1 MFASFTNPSHA
12 SHGDLDDFLNH
23 LAWDQAAADGLD
35 LIDPISTA
43 VATAATDFSTFS
55 SAPEL
60 GFEYAPLETFA
71 APLFDYFPASLPVQP
86 LSSETSSLTNTPS
99 TGLLQSPS
107 PAPPSPI
114 GPALF
119 PGLKLPPQQQ
129 HKPSK
134 PGRRPAGASLSRT
147 ADGRITKRLAAS
159 ASAAEHYSPDDDPD
173 PDVVSRRYR
182 NNLAAKRYRQKKVD
196 RIQELEDEVKE
207 VKLERDDLRIRLA
220 RQEAEIAGLR
230 EMLKMKHG

>member
-1 MFASFTNPSHA
+1 
-12 SHGDLDDFLNH
+12 LNH
-23 LAWDQAAADGLD
+23 LAWDQAAADELD

-43 VATAATDFSTFS
+43 VATAAPDFSTFS
-55 SAPEL
+55 SAPVL
-60 GFEYAPLETFA
+60 DFDYAPLETFA
-71 APLFDYFPASLPVQP
+71 APLFDYFPSSLPVQP
-86 LSSETSSLTNTPS
+86 LSSTTSSLTNTPS

-129 HKPSK
+129 HKSSK
-134 PGRRPAGASLSRT
+134 PGRRPAGASLSHT

-159 ASAAEHYSPDDDPD
+159 ASAAEHSPPDDDED
-173 PDVVSRRYR
+173 LVLKRYR

-196 RIQELEDEVKE
+196 RIQELEDEVRGEAGEGRPEDSVGTTGGRNCGSEGDAQDE
-207 VKLERDDLRIRLA
+207 VWVRAEGGFEGRGRIR
-220 RQEAEIAGLR
+220 
-230 EMLKMKHG
+230 